1 MCLKSLRNSQNV
13 ARLAGTAGNPNAQEV
28 WLKTH
33 TLNVMGDYALIVSEA
48 ANLSLPITYVIDKGD
63 DEGEYLLRKGLP
75 ASLRRK
81 IARAETLA
89 WEIVGELESRPSS
102 GKRLANGTA

>member
-13 ARLAGTAGNPNAQEV
+13 ARLAGTAGNPTAQEV

-33 TLNVMGDYALIVSEA
+33 TLNVMGDYATIVSEA
-48 ANLSLPITYVIDKGD
+48 ANLSLPITYTIDEGD

-81 IARAETLA
+81 IERAEKLA
-89 WEIVGELESRPSS
+89 WEIVAELESLPSA
-102 GKRLANGTA
+102 GRRLVNGA